1 MGPISFSTPSVN
13 TSALSGLSAAQKRLD
28 VAANN
33 IANLG
38 TEGFVRSEVTQ
49 QAQPAGG
56 VSTTVNRAPEAGENL
71 IADRV
76 EQLQASNTFQANL
89 RSLQTGNELIGSL
102 IDLRA

>member
-1 MGPISFSTPSVN
+1 MGPISASTPSFT

-33 IANLG
+33 IANAS
-38 TEGFVRSEVTQ
+38 TEGFRRSEVSQQSQPTGEVSSTVTQ
-49 QAQPAGG
+49 SEVPG
-56 VSTTVNRAPEAGENL
+56 PDL

-76 EQLQASNTFQANL
+76 EQLQARNAFEANL
-89 RSLQTGNELIGSL
+89 KSLQTGNETVGSL